1 MKSAPMTP
9 ALAAYI
15 DAIGYREHPV
25 LARCRAETAAM
36 GDIAIMQISPEQGA
50 VMGVLA
56 KALGVKRYLELGT
69 FTGYSALAIALAV
82 PDARLDCCDVSADYT
97 AKAKGYWQ
105 AAGVAERIALHLAPG
120 VETLDRL
127 LAEGCAGAYDMI
139 FIDADK
145 QGYDAYY
152 ERALKLA
159 RPGGLI
165 AIDNAFMFGAVV
177 DPAIT
182 DEGIVAIRALNQK
195 VHGDARVDAALL
207 PMADGI
213 MLALKR

>member
-9 ALAAYI
+9 VLAGYI
-15 DAIGYREHPV
+15 DSIGYREHPV
-25 LARCRAETAAM
+25 LAQCRTETAAM

-56 KALGVKRYLELGT
+56 KAIGVRRYLEIGT

-82 PDARLDCCDVSADYT
+82 PVARLDCCDVSEEYT
-97 AKAKGYWQ
+97 GKAQAYWM
-105 AAGVAERIALHLAPG
+105 AAGVVDRIALHLAPG
-120 VETLDRL
+120 TQTLDRFI
-127 LAEGCAGAYDMI
+127 ADGRAGAYDMA

-145 QGYDAYY
+145 QSYDAYY
-152 ERALKLA
+152 ERALTLV

-165 AIDNAFMFGAVV
+165 AIDNAFMFGAVA
-177 DPAIT
+177 DETIT
-182 DEGIVAIRALNQK
+182 DDGIVAIRALNAK
-195 VHGDARVDAALL
+195 VHADDRVDAALM

>member
-9 ALAAYI
+9 VLADYI

-25 LARCRAETAAM
+25 LTRCRTETAAM

-56 KALGVKRYLELGT
+56 KAMGVRRYLEIGT
-69 FTGYSALAIALAV
+69 FTGYSALAIAMAV
-82 PDARLDCCDVSADYT
+82 PDARLDCCDVSEEYT
-97 AKAKGYWQ
+97 DKARGYWK
-105 AAGVAERIALHLAPG
+105 AAGVSDRIALHLAPG
-120 VETLDRL
+120 TQTLDRF
-127 LAEGCAGAYDMI
+127 LADGRAGAYDMA

-145 QGYDAYY
+145 QSYDAYY
-152 ERALKLA
+152 ERALTLI
-159 RPGGLI
+159 RPGGLV
-165 AIDNAFMFGAVV
+165 AIDNAFMFGAVA
-177 DPAIT
+177 DETIT
-182 DEGIVAIRALNQK
+182 DDGIVAIRALNAK
-195 VHGDARVDAALL
+195 VHGDDRVDAALM